1 MKATMIKMKSSNSA
15 NSLLEIDS
23 IYIAELGEFI
33 KREDLYDKIE
43 YQNWNVNV
51 NIGPYYPK
59 VEGAIS
65 SNYEKYVKSIPN
77 ASSVDNLLC
86 LPKK

>member
-33 KREDLYDKIE
+33 KKEELYDRIE

-65 SNYEKYVKSIPN
+65 SNYEKHVKSIPN
-77 ASSVDNLLC
+77 ASGVDNLLC

>member
-15 NSLLEIDS
+15 NSLLKIDS

-33 KREDLYDKIE
+33 KKEELYDRIE

-77 ASSVDNLLC
+77 ASGVDNLLC